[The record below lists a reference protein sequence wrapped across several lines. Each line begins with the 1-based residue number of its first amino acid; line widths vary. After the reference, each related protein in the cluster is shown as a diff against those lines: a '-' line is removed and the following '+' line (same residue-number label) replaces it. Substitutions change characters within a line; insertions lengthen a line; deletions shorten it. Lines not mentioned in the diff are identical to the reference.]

1 MRNASH
7 TVLQEKALALSRGTE
22 ILIRGK
28 GTQDLFRHSLIFLT
42 LPSLCITAELH
53 IGGSH
58 YGCGRG
64 ISICIRYLRIIEVP
78 ICHSVLRKMAE
89 NHVTDIEGLLQIFP
103 TAGLA
108 VHHGISVE
116 SPCLASRPGGVVRI
130 ALNRVLAPHATIR
143 IHIVHKMPCGVVLA
157 EMVGHGRVGMILSN
171 TVQRVA
177 GKHLRGDSVM
187 FLMTI
192 VFIAV
197 AILSLI
203 ASRLLMYH
211 IKKYFDINYLEY
223 ILWCTLEIVTICGL
237 YTGITMSID
246 LPAGETILK
255 VFGRSLLYGTIALG
269 VPYLISGMY
278 FAIIDK
284 NNTIRLMSY
293 ENVVTDEP
301 VKPESQMSKITL
313 FDNSGSLKLS
323 LNPDSLYYI
332 ESDDNY
338 IKVWYTDSKG
348 ELKQYMLRCRLK
360 TVEESFKGVGLVRC
374 NRKYI
379 VNINKVATLRKESE
393 GYILDLA
400 NEAIQPLPVTKTY
413 TDNVLSYF
421 TEVQPLLDPIE
432 E

>member
-1 MRNASH
+1 MF
-7 TVLQEKALALSRGTE
+7 LKDKIPWYLLGKYQLIGT
-22 ILIRGK
+22 
-28 GTQDLFRHSLIFLT
+28 
-42 LPSLCITAELH
+42 ITF
-53 IGGSH
+53 
-58 YGCGRG
+58 
-64 ISICIRYLRIIEVP
+64 
-78 ICHSVLRKMAE
+78 SVLFAVVFL
-89 NHVTDIEGLLQIFP
+89 NIYIPFSDTAWFGL
-103 TAGLA
+103 
-108 VHHGISVE
+108 
-116 SPCLASRPGGVVRI
+116 
-130 ALNRVLAPHATIR
+130 
-143 IHIVHKMPCGVVLA
+143 
-157 EMVGHGRVGMILSN
+157 
-171 TVQRVA
+171 
-177 GKHLRGDSVM
+177 GDSVM

-223 ILWCTLEIVTICGL
+223 ILWCTLEIVAICGL

-301 VKPESQMSKITL
+301 VKPESQMNKITL